1 MSPPLK
7 GKRRPTL
14 HGEDNQSMV
23 YSKDCIKAGGV
34 SPVVT
39 NPSRT
44 ATTAHWRDPNPTL
57 SQKETEEKG
66 IPRTVSEI

>member
-1 MSPPLK
+1 
-7 GKRRPTL
+7 
-14 HGEDNQSMV
+14 MV